1 LKKNKNMKKR
11 KIDIFDTTLRDGE
24 QGPGCL
30 LTIQSKLEI
39 AERLEL
45 MGVDIIEVGFP
56 ISSPADFKAVSEVS
70 KLIKNARVCALAR
83 AREMDIDAAAEALK
97 YAKSPRIQLGIGS
110 SDIHIRNKFN
120 STREK
125 ILDIA
130 FNMVRY
136 AANKVDEVQFF
147 AEDAGRAD
155 KVFLAKMVQTVVEA
169 GAKIVNLPDTN
180 GFCTPFEYYEKVKFV
195 MDNVPNIDKIK
206 ISVHCHDDLG
216 MATAN
221 TIAGLL
227 AGAHQAEGTI
237 NGVGE
242 RAGNAALEEIIMTL
256 VIKDLPF
263 FTTVN
268 PIYITDLS
276 KIVETAMSNY
286 VQANKAVVGRNA
298 FAHSSGIHQ
307 DGVLKDRSNYEI
319 IDPKLIGG
327 DLPDLILTAR
337 SGRAALK
344 NRMAALNI
352 PYVENEFEQ
361 YYEQFLRLADTKS
374 VVTGEDLTAT
384 FETSKN

>member
-1 LKKNKNMKKR
+1 M
-11 KIDIFDTTLRDGE
+11 T
-24 QGPGCL
+24 
-30 LTIQSKLEI
+30 
-39 AERLEL
+39 
-45 MGVDIIEVGFP
+45 
-56 ISSPADFKAVSEVS
+56 
-70 KLIKNARVCALAR
+70 
-83 AREMDIDAAAEALK
+83 
-97 YAKSPRIQLGIGS
+97 
-110 SDIHIRNKFN
+110 
-120 STREK
+120 
-125 ILDIA
+125 
-130 FNMVRY
+130 
-136 AANKVDEVQFF
+136 
-147 AEDAGRAD
+147 
-155 KVFLAKMVQTVVEA
+155 
-169 GAKIVNLPDTN
+169 NL
-180 GFCTPFEYYEKVKFV
+180 
-195 MDNVPNIDKIK
+195 
-206 ISVHCHDDLG
+206 
-216 MATAN
+216 
-221 TIAGLL
+221 
-227 AGAHQAEGTI
+227 
-237 NGVGE
+237 
-242 RAGNAALEEIIMTL
+242 
-256 VIKDLPF
+256 IKDLPF

>member
-1 LKKNKNMKKR
+1 LKKSKNMEKR

-30 LTIQSKLEI
+30 LTLQSKLEI

-83 AREMDIDAAAEALK
+83 AREIDIDAAAEALK
-97 YAKSPRIQLGIGS
+97 DAKSPRIQLGIGS
-110 SDIHIRNKFN
+110 SDIHIKNKFN
-120 STREK
+120 STREQ
-125 ILDIA
+125 ILDTA
-130 FNMVRY
+130 FKMVRY

-155 KVFLAKMVQTVVEA
+155 KVFLAKMVQTVAEA

-180 GFCTPFEYYEKVKFV
+180 GFCTPFEYYEKVRFV

-256 VIKDLPF
+256 MIKDLPF
-263 FTTVN
+263 FATVN
-268 PIYITDLS
+268 PVYISDLS

-286 VQANKAVVGRNA
+286 VQANKAIVGRNA
-298 FAHSSGIHQ
+298 FAHSSGSHQ

-352 PYVENEFEQ
+352 PYIENEFEK
-361 YYEQFLRLADTKS
+361 YYEQFLRVADTKS
-374 VVTGEDLTAT
+374 VVTAKDLTDI
-384 FETSKN
+384 FEIHS